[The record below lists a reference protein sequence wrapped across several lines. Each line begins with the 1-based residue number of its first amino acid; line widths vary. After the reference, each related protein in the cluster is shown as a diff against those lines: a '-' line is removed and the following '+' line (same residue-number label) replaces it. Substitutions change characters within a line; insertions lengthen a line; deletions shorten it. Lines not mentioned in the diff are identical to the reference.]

1 MRAEE
6 SRVLI
11 ASRDHVWALVS
22 QPFHLPD
29 WWPGYTGVRPD
40 RRGLQENARWEV
52 IRGRLPGL
60 MRKPHGKGLIVI
72 RRVAPGRELAW
83 QDLAQRLDM
92 GVRLEDEDGETH
104 ATAWVEGAWWRF
116 YTEGARV
123 LPRQALARL
132 HDLCQTASSL

>member
-6 SRVLI
+6 SRVLL
-11 ASRDHVWALVS
+11 ASRDDVWALVS

-60 MRKPHGKGLIVI
+60 MRKPHGTGLIVI
-72 RRVAPGRELAW
+72 RRVTPGRELAW
-83 QDLAQRLDM
+83 QDLAQRLDI
-92 GVRLEDEDGETH
+92 GVRLEDEDGQTH

-132 HDLCQTASSL
+132 HDLCQTASSR